1 MPETNSAGALRTLL
15 IHCLPVI
22 VIVAAEILLSG
33 VASLF
38 NAATY
43 MLLLGYQWVV
53 TRTALVALDFVVG
66 VILCVL
72 APGML
77 H

>member
-1 MPETNSAGALRTLL
+1 M
-15 IHCLPVI
+15 
-22 VIVAAEILLSG
+22 VAAKILSSG

-43 MLLLGYQWVV
+43 MLLLGTQWVV
-53 TRTALVALDFVVG
+53 TRTALDIRPWPATGLVALDFVVG
-66 VILCVL
+66 VILSVL
-72 APGML
+72 AAGML

>member
-22 VIVAAEILLSG
+22 VIVAAEILPSG

-43 MLLLGYQWVV
+43 MLLLG
-53 TRTALVALDFVVG
+53 
-66 VILCVL
+66 
-72 APGML
+72 
-77 H
+77 